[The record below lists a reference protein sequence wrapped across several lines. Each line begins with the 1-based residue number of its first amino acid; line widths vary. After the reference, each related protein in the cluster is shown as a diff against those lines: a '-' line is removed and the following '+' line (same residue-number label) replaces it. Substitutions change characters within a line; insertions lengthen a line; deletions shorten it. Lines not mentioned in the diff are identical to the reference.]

1 MGRRQQ
7 AGCGAGAA
15 SLLRGA
21 PSSRD
26 GASVC
31 ASPVMLIFGKA
42 GAGGPS
48 AAALLPPEWLCKL
61 PRPGALRPEML
72 AEAPM
77 IPTWQPG
84 RSTAQSMWHE
94 RSPASFLGH

>member
-15 SLLRGA
+15 SLLQGA

-31 ASPVMLIFGKA
+31 ASPVMLMHTQQLGRLVLGDRVQQLSSHLSGFVNSRGLGLCA
-42 GAGGPS
+42 QRCWRR
-48 AAALLPPEWLCKL
+48 PP
-61 PRPGALRPEML
+61 
-72 AEAPM
+72 
-77 IPTWQPG
+77 
-84 RSTAQSMWHE
+84 
-94 RSPASFLGH
+94 